1 MTEEAIVRE
10 RVTDETERQ
19 AVYDILVECD
29 NDFVP
34 PLSYRAGTKQ
44 TDWTHKG
51 ATHAGVRDYFDTVMQ
66 QHVLLWKRDG
76 ETIAFMS
83 FRPHEVTP
91 HLEQYGSVC
100 YLSTLCVRHACRG
113 QGLSPK
119 IYRAAQQWAREHGGE
134 ITVLRTW
141 STNAAQMHL
150 MGKLGYVEKA
160 RLKDDRGAGV
170 DTVYYVHEP
179 NEK

>member
-10 RVTDETERQ
+10 HVTDEAERQ

-29 NDFVP
+29 DDFVP

-51 ATHAGVRDYFDTVMQ
+51 ATHEGVRDYFDTVMQ

-76 ETIAFMS
+76 EVIAFMS
-83 FRPHEVTP
+83 FRPH
-91 HLEQYGSVC
+91 GSVC

-160 RLKDDRGAGV
+160 RLKDDRGPGV
-170 DTVYYVHEP
+170 DTVYYVHEM
-179 NEK
+179 

>member
-1 MTEEAIVRE
+1 MPEEAIVRE
-10 RVTDETERQ
+10 HVTDEAERQ

-51 ATHAGVRDYFDTVMQ
+51 ATHEGVRDYFDTVMQ

-76 ETIAFMS
+76 EVIAFMS

-91 HLEQYGSVC
+91 HLEQYGSAC

-141 STNAAQMHL
+141 STNAVQMHL

-160 RLKDDRGAGV
+160 RLRNDRGPGV
-170 DTVYYVHEP
+170 DTVYYVHEM
-179 NEK
+179 